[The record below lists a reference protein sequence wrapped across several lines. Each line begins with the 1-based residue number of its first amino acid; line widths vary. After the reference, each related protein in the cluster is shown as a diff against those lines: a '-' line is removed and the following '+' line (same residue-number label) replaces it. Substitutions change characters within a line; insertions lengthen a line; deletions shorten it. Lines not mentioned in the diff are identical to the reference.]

1 MQEVTI
7 KEYLDYDRLL
17 SDLDLHQNPLERC
30 NELQTFIDKHLK
42 TCNNIISSQLY
53 SYDAIELAKDFV
65 NDYWEL
71 NGG

>member
-1 MQEVTI
+1 MQEVTV

-30 NELQTFIDKHLK
+30 YELQYFIDNHLK
-42 TCNNIISSQLY
+42 VCENIISSQQY
-53 SYDAIELAKDFV
+53 SFDTSKLAKDFV
-65 NDYWEL
+65 SGYWEL